1 MADSVT
7 TMEHAQVADHTLD
20 ETGRAAAAQ
29 DNALVFGGE
38 TRNMAMGVAMAAAGA
53 SAFVLGLTTTF
64 FAEAIAITF
73 IFWGLFFIYTDLLL
87 STRRY
92 TVRDDGLEID
102 VPMRPWSRR
111 RLWAWKDVNRLDVVT
126 YRRDINQ
133 EHSNLQVHHQYPGEI
148 ALERED
154 RNFDGALA
162 RLIIERAGLKPV
174 AGAATVDLSNL
185 PTGTDATYTW
195 KK

>member
-7 TMEHAQVADHTLD
+7 AMEQAQPVEQPDAVDH
-20 ETGRAAAAQ
+20 
-29 DNALVFGGE
+29 ALVFGGE
-38 TRNMAMGVAMAAAGA
+38 KRNMAIGVAMAAAGGA
-53 SAFVLGLTTTF
+53 AFVLGLTGTF

-92 TVRDDGLEID
+92 TISEDGLQID
-102 VPMRPWSRR
+102 VPMRPWSRSR
-111 RLWAWKDVNRLDVVT
+111 TWAWADVNRLDITT
-126 YRRDINQ
+126 YRRDIDH
-133 EHSNLQVHHQYPGEI
+133 EHSNLQIHHQYPGEI

-154 RNFDGALA
+154 RNFDPVLA
-162 RLIIERAGLKPV
+162 RLIIERARLKPDKET
-174 AGAATVDLSNL
+174 AGVDLTSL
-185 PTGTDATYTW
+185 PAGRDATYTW

>member
-7 TMEHAQVADHTLD
+7 TMEHAQLADHTLA
-20 ETGRAAAAQ
+20 ETEHETAAQ
-29 DNALVFGGE
+29 DDALVFGGE
-38 TRNMAMGVAMAAAGA
+38 TRNMAMGVAMATAGGA
-53 SAFVLGLTTTF
+53 AFVLGLTTTF
-64 FAEAIAITF
+64 FAQAIAITF

-92 TVRDDGLEID
+92 IVRDDSLQID
-102 VPMRPWSRR
+102 VPMRPWSRSR
-111 RLWAWKDVNRLDVVT
+111 TWAWQDVSRLDVVT

-133 EHSNLQVHHQYPGEI
+133 EHSNLQIHHQYPGEI

-154 RNFDGALA
+154 RNFDPALV
-162 RLIIERAGLKPV
+162 RLIIERAKLKPV
-174 AGAATVDLSNL
+174 ADAAKVDLSNL
-185 PTGTDATYTW
+185 PTGADATYTW